1 MRVTP
6 EGRARG
12 PRRYRA
18 VVRLLLEWVRR
29 ATLAIG
35 DGSKSGGEACMTLT
49 SFYRTAVIGAFAL
62 PALLA
67 GPAAAQID
75 AAANYPS
82 RPIRVI
88 VGFAAGGGNDI
99 FARLVG
105 QKLSE
110 LLGGQAVVIENRP
123 AAGGRSAAEYV
134 ANQPADGYT
143 LLVGA
148 SGMMSVAA
156 AVYPNLRYHP
166 TKSFIPLSMIANFPL
181 IMSVPVSNPSK
192 TVGELVAWAKQHPD
206 KANFATTS
214 PAFTITTELLKLKTG
229 MPGVAIPWKSST
241 EMLLCVVSEQC
252 LIAIADGPPSVPLV
266 KAGKVH
272 ALAVTGS
279 ERSSELPDVPS
290 MAEQGLPEVDIHLW
304 SGVFAPAATPPAI
317 AKKLEAVLRQA
328 ILAPEVSQ
336 KLKAMAVTPGGTSS
350 DEFRR
355 MIDGDI
361 KVYEGVVKAANL
373 TFEE

>member
-1 MRVTP
+1 
-6 EGRARG
+6 
-12 PRRYRA
+12 
-18 VVRLLLEWVRR
+18 LLLDSNPVGGFGHKQR
-29 ATLAIG
+29 AQIL
-35 DGSKSGGEACMTLT
+35 KGEAGMTWT
-49 SFYRTAVIGAFAL
+49 SFCRNSVIGALAL

-67 GPAAAQID
+67 SAALPASAQSD
-75 AAANYPS
+75 PAANYPS
-82 RPIRVI
+82 RPIRMI

-99 FARLVG
+99 FARLIG

-110 LLGGQAVVIENRP
+110 LLGQTIVIENRP
-123 AAGGRSAAEYV
+123 AAGGRSSAEYV

-166 TKSFIPLSMIANFPL
+166 TKSFIPLSMIASFPL
-181 IMSVPVSNPSK
+181 IMSVPVGNPSK
-192 TVGELVAWAKQHPD
+192 SVSELVAWAKQHPD
-206 KANFATTS
+206 KANYATTS

-229 MPGVAIPWKSST
+229 MPGVGIPWKSTT
-241 EMLLCVVSEQC
+241 EMLFCVVSEQC

-272 ALAVTGS
+272 ALAVTGA
-279 ERSSELPDVPS
+279 ERSPELPDVPS
-290 MAEQGLPEVDIHLW
+290 MAEEGLPEVDIHLW
-304 SGVFAPAATPPAI
+304 SGVFAPAATPPTI
-317 AKKLEAVLRQA
+317 AKKLEATLRQA

-336 KLKAMAVTPGGTSS
+336 KLKAMAVNPGGTSS
-350 DEFRR
+350 DDFRH
-355 MIDGDI
+355 MIDADI

>member
-1 MRVTP
+1 MNRSSFW
-6 EGRARG
+6 RCA
-12 PRRYRA
+12 A
-18 VVRLLLEWVRR
+18 
-29 ATLAIG
+29 LA
-35 DGSKSGGEACMTLT
+35 
-49 SFYRTAVIGAFAL
+49 
-62 PALLA
+62 ALLV
-67 GPAAAQID
+67 GVSPASAQTD
-75 AAANYPS
+75 AATNYPTKPV
-82 RPIRVI
+82 RMI

-105 QKLSE
+105 QKLGDI
-110 LLGGQAVVIENRP
+110 LGQSIVIENRP
-123 AAGGRSAAEYV
+123 AAGGRQAAEYV

-166 TKSFIPLSMIANFPL
+166 TKSFIPLSMIASFPL
-181 IMSVPVSNPSK
+181 IMSVPIDNPSK
-192 TVGELVAWAKQHPD
+192 SVAELAAFAKQHPD
-206 KANFATTS
+206 RANYGTTS
-214 PAFTITTELLKLKTG
+214 PAFTIAAELLKLKTG

-252 LIAIADGPPSVPLV
+252 LMAIADGPPTVPLV

-272 ALAVTGS
+272 ALAVTGA

-290 MAEQGLPEVDIHLW
+290 MAEAGFPEVDIHLW

-317 AKKLEAVLRQA
+317 AKKLEAALQRA
-328 ILAPEVSQ
+328 FLAPEVAP

-350 DEFRR
+350 EEFRR
-355 MIDGDI
+355 KIDADI
-361 KVYEGVVKAANL
+361 KAFEGVVKAANL
-373 TFEE
+373 TFED